1 MCILT
6 WTPAL
11 RRTPAHK
18 CVCISMYV
26 YLFSQITLKHTHTEI
41 YIHAYINRCMGSFL
55 RSLLYLSD
63 PRLWRWFSCILLRA
77 SEPQSEPL
85 GEAGTR
91 WPEVPGVPCRRC
103 AAALWIWA
111 QGPGCSMLQLQSDV
125 SHPVSSCLLLSLG
138 GFLWQMVEPAT
149 LPAFFF
155 WSVSKAGDDWD
166 GFWGF
171 LGDILPAT
179 WLCEKIGCSE
189 ITVDYHCFPHQMVNC
204 QDMFFLMLS
213 LPDLVGFLRAT
224 PRGLTQVWHRH
235 CDPHRCER
243 DLSGHRV
250 SWRSGLGPWDFA
262 RWNLEKSEDY
272 GRFVRASDS
281 KCPKNSIVSG
291 YLNYDLWIFMKNY
304 TDFYGF
310 VLNLGDTAM
319 KVVIFSLV
327 HMMINHGIFGG
338 ALFSDKP
345 NWGK

>member
-1 MCILT
+1 M
-6 WTPAL
+6 
-11 RRTPAHK
+11 
-18 CVCISMYV
+18 V
-26 YLFSQITLKHTHTEI
+26 
-41 YIHAYINRCMGSFL
+41 FL
-55 RSLLYLSD
+55 HSTQS
-63 PRLWRWFSCILLRA
+63 LRA
-77 SEPQSEPL
+77 SERAVRWGRDPVAWGPWCTLQTLCCGSMDL
-85 GEAGTR
+85 GPR
-91 WPEVPGVPCRRC
+91 PWLQHV
-103 AAALWIWA
+103 AAAI
-111 QGPGCSMLQLQSDV
+111 GCL
-125 SHPVSSCLLLSLG
+125 HPVSSCLLLSLG